1 MPGEL
6 EKVLV
11 WFRDY
16 KKPDGKPENKFGYDN
31 KCMNKAF
38 AEEVRSPCC
47 CCGGGGCCCGGCC
60 CCCCCCAGCW
70 RGLGDRFQILDVVCC
85 DTTRT
90 ALPGMLLMTACLS
103 ACLSACL
110 HACPVL

>member
-38 AEEVRSPCC
+38 AEEVRACACC
-47 CCGGGGCCCGGCC
+47 CF
-60 CCCCCCAGCW
+60 CCCCAGCW
-70 RGLGDRFQILDVVCC
+70 RVCVWWQNLDSGGWYAVTPCVRCTAWHASDDTVPVCQP
-85 DTTRT
+85 
-90 ALPGMLLMTACLS
+90 AYLVS
-103 ACLSACL
+103 
-110 HACPVL
+110 